1 MAKQSR
7 VKKYQG
13 QLKRENSLLKRALV
27 QAQQSEGR
35 TTALL
40 LALLV
45 QAGGD
50 LTISQATS
58 NTMRTDIVRMGY
70 KMMPTEEGLVKVV
83 LVMQEQEPEGASP
96 EEIEAG
102 FKASPAEQETD
113 GKIILTD

>member
-50 LTISQATS
+50 TTISQATS

-70 KMMPTEEGLVKVV
+70 KMVPTEEGLVRVV
-83 LVMQEQEPEGASP
+83 LVLQEPEVT
-96 EEIEAG
+96 EEV
-102 FKASPAEQETD
+102 PAEEAPV

>member
-1 MAKQSR
+1 MAKMSR
-7 VKKYQG
+7 VKKHHAQT
-13 QLKRENSLLKRALV
+13 KRENSLLKRALV
-27 QAQQSEGR
+27 QSQQSEGR

-50 LTISQATS
+50 ITISQATS

-83 LVMQEQEPEGASP
+83 LVMQEPEVA
-96 EEIEAG
+96 EEVPQPSSIV
-102 FKASPAEQETD
+102 
-113 GKIILTD
+113 LTD

>member
-1 MAKQSR
+1 MAKMSR
-7 VKKYQG
+7 VKKHHAQT
-13 QLKRENSLLKRALV
+13 KRENSLLKRALA
-27 QAQQSEGR
+27 QSQQSEGR

-50 LTISQATS
+50 ITISQATS
-58 NTMRTDIVRMGY
+58 NAMRTDIVRMGY

-83 LVMQEQEPEGASP
+83 LVMQEPEVN
-96 EEIEAG
+96 EEVTDPAITSDTEAPDG
-102 FKASPAEQETD
+102 

>member
-50 LTISQATS
+50 ITISQATS
-58 NTMRTDIVRMGY
+58 NTMRTDSVRMGY
-70 KMMPTEEGLVKVV
+70 KMTPTEEGLVKVV
-83 LVMQEQEPEGASP
+83 LVMQEPDVQ
-96 EEIEAG
+96 EEIPSTAKEPDA
-102 FKASPAEQETD
+102 Q
-113 GKIILTD
+113 IILTD

>member
-50 LTISQATS
+50 ITISQATS

-70 KMMPTEEGLVKVV
+70 KMTPTEEGLVKVV
-83 LVMQEQEPEGASP
+83 LVMQDAEVTEETP
-96 EEIEAG
+96 EEA
-102 FKASPAEQETD
+102 PV
-113 GKIILTD
+113 GKIVLTD